1 MHADTQDHEGKMMNT
16 DENGGKKA
24 GTAIRWDTVRP
35 DDILSEKR
43 IQRYIEESR
52 SSDTPERI
60 YAHVEL
66 MKVDENIARKNDALL
81 ERLKAKEALVK
92 RMSGQMRTALKRKNR
107 KLAKLL
113 RYISILEKM
122 LENNNIDYGA
132 IKKKIK
138 DAEISLT
145 SRPMQGT
152 VTEED
157 TGMAEYIEAVEI
169 ELDDEGREIA
179 DED

>member
-1 MHADTQDHEGKMMNT
+1 
-16 DENGGKKA
+16 
-24 GTAIRWDTVRP
+24 
-35 DDILSEKR
+35 
-43 IQRYIEESR
+43 
-52 SSDTPERI
+52 
-60 YAHVEL
+60 

-122 LENNNIDYGA
+122 LENNSIDYGV